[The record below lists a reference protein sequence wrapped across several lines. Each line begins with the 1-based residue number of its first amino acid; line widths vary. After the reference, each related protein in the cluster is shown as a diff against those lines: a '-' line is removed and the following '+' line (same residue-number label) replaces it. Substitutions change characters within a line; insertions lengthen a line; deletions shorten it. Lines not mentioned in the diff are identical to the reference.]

1 MRKVLQFSLIVPA
14 FIMLLISHMAAS
26 AEQKDIRVE
35 KPCRAAAGRFVDNGD
50 GTVTDTKRQ
59 LMWQKG
65 DNGKEVTF
73 EQAQEYCRNL
83 RLGGHADWR
92 LPKPGEWD
100 SSVVVQLMMPVHSPM
115 AYARFDLY
123 WSSDPK
129 MLIPFNYRPA
139 FGAEVSA
146 AYPSQKGDREYVRAV
161 RSLTVRPARDGT

>member
-1 MRKVLQFSLIVPA
+1 MRKVLQFSLIVIA
-14 FIMLLISHMAAS
+14 FILPLVSYI
-26 AEQKDIRVE
+26 E
-35 KPCRAAAGRFVDNGD
+35 KPSVVVAAGRFVDNGD
-50 GTVTDTKRQ
+50 GTVTDTRRQ

-92 LPKPGEWD
+92 LPKPGEPD
-100 SSVVVQLMMPVHSPM
+100 APVVVQLMMPVHSPM

-129 MLIPFNYRPA
+129 VLIPFNYRPA
-139 FGAEVSA
+139 FGAEISA
-146 AYPSQKGDREYVRAV
+146 AIPAQKGDREYVRAV
-161 RSLTVRPARDGT
+161 RSLTVVPAGDGA